1 MRPRDLRHTATIL
14 STLLLIIS
22 ISNPAHAQTQTPT
35 TTTPDAAKPGEVTEV
50 VVTAQR
56 RSERMQDVPITVAAI
71 SADTMKAAGVESIK
85 DLSTVVP
92 GLQIGDAVGFATPH
106 LRGVGST
113 TLAPGVETPIAI
125 YVDGVYY
132 ASTTSSLFDF
142 VDVENVEVLKGP
154 QGTLFGRNATG
165 GLIQVTTQTP
175 AQTPLLEADLSFGN
189 YEFVKTDVY
198 LAGGIMENLAASLAV
213 SASGQGQ
220 GYGRNLLT
228 GKEVNRT
235 DINLGLRTKWAWT
248 PADTTTFTLAADYS
262 HRTDSLLA
270 NRLPP
275 GATNFPAVP
284 ATSTAPAIPAQ
295 PVPNYRSEWDTAQNI
310 DPLNRNIAGGA
321 SLRLDQEL
329 HFAKLMNIVAYR
341 KSSSTIDWDL
351 YEGVPQ
357 YFDGLLDASESQFSE
372 EVQLSSEPGSALIWS
387 AGIYYFHSQSA
398 YDPNHVIFGPP
409 DIDPLQILS
418 PDEQHASSLA
428 GYGQVTVP
436 ITTQTN
442 LTFGARYTNENHN
455 ITGQQT
461 FFLTNGPVL
470 FSNPY
475 PHRTARFNKPTFR
488 IAVDHHLTA
497 ATMVYASFNRGFKA
511 GGFNTG
517 SIGDPAYGPETLNA
531 YEVGMKTDL
540 LERRLRLDLSAF
552 HYDYKSIQVQKIEG
566 AATGIINGGAAKLNG
581 ADLDVKLV
589 ATEAL
594 DFDLSAEYLNAYFTS
609 FDQAPLSN
617 PDIGG
622 FTEVVTGSAAGKQLP
637 YAPHFSFTLGAH
649 YMIQLQGSELDLN
662 ATLQQS
668 GLFYLE
674 PDNVMKQTDYT
685 RLNSSIAWRSSDH
698 HYGVTLWGEN
708 LTNEAVISYGGT
720 LVSGLRTV
728 SYEPPRTYGISF
740 EYRYR

>member
-1 MRPRDLRHTATIL
+1 MRTRDLCHTAA
-14 STLLLIIS
+14 LLGTFVG
-22 ISNPAHAQTQTPT
+22 ISNVAQAQTPPT
-35 TTTPDAAKPGEVTEV
+35 TSTDAQKPGEVSEV

-56 RSERMQDVPITVAAI
+56 RSERLQDVPITVEAI
-71 SADTMKAAGVESIK
+71 SADTMKTAGVQNVK
-85 DLSTVVP
+85 DLSTVIP

-142 VDVENVEVLKGP
+142 VDVDNVEVLKGP

-175 AQTPLLEADLSFGN
+175 SQTPRMDADISYGSYQTAKADLYVSGGVLDN
-189 YEFVKTDVY
+189 
-198 LAGGIMENLAASLAV
+198 LAGSLAV
-213 SASGQGQ
+213 SAGGQGQ

-228 GKEVNRT
+228 GDEVNRT
-235 DINLGLRTKWAWT
+235 DINLGLRTKWVWT
-248 PADTTTFTLAADYS
+248 PLDTTTLTLAADYS

-270 NRLPP
+270 DRLPP

-284 ATSTAPAIPAQ
+284 ATPTAAAIPAQ
-295 PVPNYRSEWDTAQNI
+295 PIPNYGSNWDTAQNI
-310 DPLNRNIAGGA
+310 DPLNRNVAGGA
-321 SLRLDQEL
+321 SIRLDQEL
-329 HFAKLMNIVAYR
+329 GFANLMNIVAYR

-372 EVQLSSEPGSALIWS
+372 ELQLSSEKGSTLIWS

-409 DIDPLQILS
+409 DINPLQILS
-418 PDEQHASSLA
+418 PDVQHANSLA

-436 ITTQTN
+436 VAAKTN
-442 LTFGARYTNENHN
+442 LTLGARYTNENHN

-461 FFLTNGPVL
+461 FFLTDGPVL
-470 FSNPY
+470 STTAY
-475 PHRTARFNKPTFR
+475 PERSARFNKPTFR
-488 IAVDHHLTA
+488 IALDHHLTDD
-497 ATMVYASFNRGFKA
+497 TMVYASFNRGFKA

-531 YEVGMKTDL
+531 YEAGIKTDL

-581 ADLDVKLV
+581 ADLDLRFV

-594 DFDLSAEYLNAYFTS
+594 NFDLSAEYLNAYFTS

-617 PDIGG
+617 SSLGG

-637 YAPHFSFTLGAH
+637 YAPHFSFTLGAN
-649 YMIQLQGSELDLN
+649 YLVQLPGSELNLN
-662 ATLQQS
+662 ATVQHS

-674 PDNVMKQTDYT
+674 PDNVMRQPDYT
-685 RLNSSIAWRSSDH
+685 RLNSSIAWRSADH
-698 HYGVTLWGEN
+698 RYGVTLWGKN

-728 SYEPPRTYGISF
+728 SYEAPRTYGVSF
-740 EYRYR
+740 EYHYK

>member
-1 MRPRDLRHTATIL
+1 MRTRDLRHTTAIL
-14 STLLLIIS
+14 GTLLVV
-22 ISNPAHAQTQTPT
+22 ISNVGQAQTSPAT
-35 TTTPDAAKPGEVTEV
+35 TVDVARPGEVSEV

-56 RSERMQDVPITVAAI
+56 RAERIQDVPITVAAI
-71 SADTMKAAGVESIK
+71 SAETMKAAGVESVK

-125 YVDGVYY
+125 YVDGVYF

-142 VDVENVEVLKGP
+142 VDVDNVEVLKGP

-165 GLIQVTTQTP
+165 GLIQVTTHTPTQTP
-175 AQTPLLEADLSFGN
+175 RVDADLSYGN
-189 YEFVKTDVY
+189 YQSVKADLY
-198 LAGGIMENLAASLAV
+198 FSGGILENLAASLAV

-228 GKEVNRT
+228 GNEVNRT
-235 DINLGLRTKWAWT
+235 DINLGLRTKWVWT
-248 PADTTTFTLAADYS
+248 PLDTTTLTLAADYS
-262 HRTDSLLA
+262 HRRDSLLA

-275 GATNFPAVP
+275 GASNFPAVP
-284 ATSTAPAIPAQ
+284 ASATSPAIPAQ
-295 PVPNYRSEWDTAQNI
+295 PIPNYGSEWDTAQNI
-310 DPLNRNIAGGA
+310 DPLNRNIAGGT

-329 HFAKLMNIVAYR
+329 GFAKLLNIVAYR
-341 KSSSTIDWDL
+341 KNSSTIDWDL

-372 EVQLSSEPGSALIWS
+372 ELQLSSEKSSPLIWS

-409 DIDPLQILS
+409 DINPLQILS
-418 PDEQHASSLA
+418 PDEQHANSLA
-428 GYGQVTVP
+428 GYGQVTIPVAAR
-436 ITTQTN
+436 TN
-442 LTFGARYTNENHN
+442 LTVGARYTNENHN
-455 ITGQQT
+455 ITGRQT

-470 FSNPY
+470 FSTPY
-475 PHRTARFNKPTFR
+475 PQRTARFNKPTFR
-488 IAVDHHLTA
+488 IALDYHLTD

-581 ADLDVKLV
+581 ADLDLTLV

-594 DFDLSAEYLNAYFTS
+594 NFDLSAEYLNAYFTS

-622 FTEVVTGSAAGKQLP
+622 FTEVITGSAAGKQLP
-637 YAPHFSFTLGAH
+637 YAPHLSFTLGAH
-649 YMIQLQGSELDLN
+649 YRVQLQGSELDLN
-662 ATLQQS
+662 AMLQHS

-674 PDNVMKQTDYT
+674 PDNVMRQSDYT
-685 RLNSSIAWRSSDH
+685 RLSSSITWRSSDQR
-698 HYGVTLWGEN
+698 YAVTFWGKN

-728 SYEPPRTYGISF
+728 SYEAPRTYGVSF
-740 EYRYR
+740 EYHYQ

>member
-1 MRPRDLRHTATIL
+1 MRTRDLWPTAAVFGAIL
-14 STLLLIIS
+14 GV
-22 ISNPAHAQTQTPT
+22 SNTTRAQTTA
-35 TTTPDAAKPGEVTEV
+35 DAAKPAEVSEV

-56 RSERMQDVPITVAAI
+56 RSERIQDVPITVAAI
-71 SADTMKAAGVESIK
+71 SAETMKTAGVESVQ

-142 VDVENVEVLKGP
+142 VDVDNVEVLKGP

-165 GLIQVTTQTP
+165 GLIQITTRTPNQTP
-175 AQTPLLEADLSFGN
+175 RLDADISYGN
-189 YEFVKTDVY
+189 YQSVKSDLYV
-198 LAGGIMENLAASLAV
+198 AGGILDNLAASLAV

-228 GKEVNRT
+228 GDEVNRN
-235 DINLGLRTKWAWT
+235 DINLGVRTKWVWS
-248 PADTTTFTLAADYS
+248 PSDITTLTFTADYT
-262 HRTDSLLA
+262 HRRDSYLA
-270 NRLPP
+270 DRLPP

-284 ATSTAPAIPAQ
+284 AMPPSASGPGSPAIPAQ
-295 PVPNYRSEWDTAQNI
+295 TIPNYRSEWDTAQNI
-310 DPLNRNIAGGA
+310 NPLNRNIAGGA
-321 SLRLDQEL
+321 SIRLDQEL
-329 HFAKLMNIVAYR
+329 GFAKLMDIVAYR
-341 KSSSTIDWDL
+341 KNSSTVDWDL

-372 EVQLSSEPGSALIWS
+372 ELQLSSEKGAPIIWS
-387 AGIYYFHSQSA
+387 AGLYYFHSESA

-409 DIDPLQILS
+409 DINALEILS
-418 PDEQHASSLA
+418 PDEQHANSLA
-428 GYGQVTVP
+428 GYGQVTLP
-436 ITTQTN
+436 LAARTN
-442 LTFGARYTNENHN
+442 LTLGARYTNENHN
-455 ITGQQT
+455 IVGRQT
-461 FFLTNGPVL
+461 LFITNGPVIADT
-470 FSNPY
+470 FYAERS
-475 PHRTARFNKPTFR
+475 ARFNKPTFR
-488 IAVDHHLTA
+488 IAIDHHLTDD
-497 ATMVYASFNRGFKA
+497 TMVYASFNRGFKA

-517 SIGDPAYGPETLNA
+517 SIPDPAYGPETLNA
-531 YEVGMKTDL
+531 YEAGIKTDL
-540 LERRLRLDLSAF
+540 LGRRLRLDLSGF

-581 ADLDVKLV
+581 ADLDLKLV

-594 DFDLSAEYLNAYFTS
+594 NFDFSAEYLNAYFTS

-637 YAPHFSFTLGAH
+637 YAPHFTFTFGAN
-649 YMIQLQGSELDLN
+649 YVVQLQDSELAFN
-662 ATLQQS
+662 ATVQHS
-668 GLFYLE
+668 GRFYLE
-674 PDNVMKQTDYT
+674 PDNVMKQDDYT
-685 RLNSSIAWRSSDH
+685 RLNSSIAWRPANRR
-698 HYGVTLWGEN
+698 YGVTLWGKN

-728 SYEPPRTYGISF
+728 GYEAPRTYGVTF
-740 EYRYR
+740 EYHYN